1 METTGPGSGTGLA
14 DGPLL
19 LGACLEV
26 YLCFMAVASLGAGHS
41 IAPGHPMATFPL
53 RPHAWKPAKNAK
65 LMPSGLSTYE
75 CRVRYLRIFCLI
87 EAEVRDRSRSYE
99 ARFSKDEQAEK
110 AP

>member
-65 LMPSGLSTYE
+65 LMTSYPGPGLIPAEPRLY
-75 CRVRYLRIFCLI
+75 YLTLAFKI
-87 EAEVRDRSRSYE
+87 
-99 ARFSKDEQAEK
+99 
-110 AP
+110 